1 VKRYQAMRRRI
12 LTCGEPMA
20 QMVLDGCLEGRDM
33 LSTRGNLGT
42 LRMALNAVARVALTE
57 ESAA

>member
-1 VKRYQAMRRRI
+1 MRRRV
-12 LTCGEPMA
+12 LTCGDPFA
-20 QMVLDGCLEGRDM
+20 QMVLDGVLEGRDM
-33 LSTRGNLGT
+33 LSARGNLGT